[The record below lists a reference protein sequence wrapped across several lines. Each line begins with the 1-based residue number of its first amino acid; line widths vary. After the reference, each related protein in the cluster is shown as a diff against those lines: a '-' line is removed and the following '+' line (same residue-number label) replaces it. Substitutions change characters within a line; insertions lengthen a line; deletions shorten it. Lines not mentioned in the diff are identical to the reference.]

1 MGVEKSAMDAER
13 TQRLR
18 LESGAQRMDVA
29 LPPEAADR
37 LLVLLDELER
47 WNRAYNLTAVRERD
61 AMLVLHLFDSL
72 SVRSSLHGKQVLDIG
87 TGAGFPGLPL
97 AITDPE
103 RHFTLLDSNGKKIR
117 FVQHALRRLAVDN
130 ASAVHTR
137 VEDYRPA
144 QGFDTVIGRAF
155 APAGRF
161 LAGCSHLLAS
171 GGQILMMKGRDPRGE
186 LADLPDD
193 WHAEVAAL
201 QVPELDQARHLVRLT
216 RRAPASVQHPGLK
229 TG

>member
-1 MGVEKSAMDAER
+1 MDGERAE
-13 TQRLR
+13 RLR
-18 LESGAQRMDVA
+18 LESGAQRLGIA
-29 LPPEAADR
+29 LSAEATDR
-37 LLVLLDELER
+37 LLGLLDELER
-47 WNRAYNLTAVRERD
+47 WNRAYNLTAVRERE
-61 AMLVLHLFDSL
+61 AMLALHLFDSL
-72 SVRSSLHGKQVLDIG
+72 SVLSALQGSQVLDIG

-97 AITDPE
+97 AIADSG
-103 RHFTLLDSNGKKIR
+103 RHYTLLDSNGKKIR

-161 LAGCSHLLAS
+161 LAGCSHLLAP
-171 GGQILMMKGRDPRGE
+171 GGQILMMKGRDPVGE
-186 LADLPDD
+186 LTEVPDD

-201 QVPELDQARHLVRLT
+201 DAPELDQARHLVRLT
-216 RRAPASVQHPGLK
+216 RRAPA
-229 TG
+229 